1 MSEQNSANGRDP
13 GHRKLL
19 ALLFAGFVLTGVAT
33 VIVGP
38 LLPVFI
44 RKWSLDDGQ
53 AGFFFTVQFAAAMGG
68 TALSSV
74 LSSWRGYRPALVLG
88 YVMIGAGLA
97 ALNTESHAIAM
108 AAAASFGCG
117 YGLVIPGSNL
127 LVAEVG
133 GARSAASLLNFL
145 NFAWGA
151 GALACSPLILLA
163 LKLKQ
168 LPSLLAGFAILA
180 SLMIPGLLLVSFKAE
195 KRREA
200 APVPDGSTRSTG
212 IAVTTVLAAL
222 FFIYVA
228 MENGVGG
235 WAAEHA
241 KRMAKGTTSMATLA
255 PMFFYAG
262 LMSGRVIA
270 PLFLLRI
277 TERRLVLSA
286 LGVTA
291 GGTALM
297 IAAST
302 LRMAFAAV
310 FLAGLGCSS
319 IYPIYIAWLSRW
331 YGARAKRIGG
341 ILFAMASL
349 GGSSGPWFVGFVS
362 KHSGSLQVGLLVPLI
377 SAITMICLVLL
388 LRRQTAA

>member
-1 MSEQNSANGRDP
+1 M
-13 GHRKLL
+13 

-53 AGFFFTVQFAAAMGG
+53 AGLFFTVQFAAAMGG

-88 YVMIGAGLA
+88 YVMIGAGLT
-97 ALNTESHAIAM
+97 ALNTESHAMAM

-133 GARSAASLLNFL
+133 GARSASLLNLL

-168 LPSLLAGFAILA
+168 LPSLLAGFASLA
-180 SLMIPGLLLVSFKAE
+180 CLMVPGLLLVSFRGE
-195 KRREA
+195 NRRES
-200 APVPDGSTRSTG
+200 APVSDGGTRSTG
-212 IAVTTVLAAL
+212 LAVTMALAAL

-241 KRMAKGTTSMATLA
+241 KRMAKGTTSMTTLA

-262 LMSGRVIA
+262 LMSGRAIA
-270 PLFLLRI
+270 PLLLLRI

-286 LGVTA
+286 LGLTA

-302 LRMAFAAV
+302 LRMAFTAV

-319 IYPIYIAWLSRW
+319 IYPIYIAWFSRW
-331 YGARAKRIGG
+331 YGSRAKRIGG

-349 GGSSGPWFVGFVS
+349 GGSSGPWFVGYVS

>member
-1 MSEQNSANGRDP
+1 M
-13 GHRKLL
+13 

-53 AGFFFTVQFAAAMGG
+53 AGLFFTVQFAAAMGG

-133 GARSAASLLNFL
+133 GARSASLLNLL

-168 LPSLLAGFAILA
+168 LPSLLAGFASLA
-180 SLMIPGLLLVSFKAE
+180 CLMILGLLLVSFRAE
-195 KRREA
+195 KQRES
-200 APVPDGSTRSTG
+200 APVSDGGTRSTG
-212 IAVTTVLAAL
+212 LAVTIVLAAL

-241 KRMAKGTTSMATLA
+241 KRMAKGTTSMTTLA

-262 LMSGRVIA
+262 LMSGRAIA
-270 PLFLLRI
+270 PLLLLRI

-286 LGVTA
+286 LGLTA

-302 LRMAFAAV
+302 LRMAFTAV

-319 IYPIYIAWLSRW
+319 IYPIYIAWFSRW
-331 YGARAKRIGG
+331 YGSRAKRIGG

-362 KHSGSLQVGLLVPLI
+362 KYSGSLQVGLLVPLI
-377 SAITMICLVLL
+377 SAITMFCLVLL

>member
-1 MSEQNSANGRDP
+1 MSEQNSENGRDP
-13 GHRKLL
+13 GHHKLL

-74 LSSWRGYRPALVLG
+74 LSTWRGYRPALVLG
-88 YVMIGAGLA
+88 YALIGAGLA

-133 GARSAASLLNFL
+133 GARSASLLNLL

-168 LPSLLAGFAILA
+168 LPSLLAGFALLA
-180 SLMIPGLLLVSFKAE
+180 CLMIFGLLLVSFRAE

-200 APVPDGSTRSTG
+200 PPVSDGSTRSTG
-212 IAVTTVLAAL
+212 LAVTMVLAAL

-241 KRMAKGTTSMATLA
+241 KRMAKGTTNMTTLA

-262 LMSGRVIA
+262 LLSGRAIA
-270 PLFLLRI
+270 PLLLLRI

-286 LGVTA
+286 LSLTA

-302 LRMAFAAV
+302 LRMAFLAV

-319 IYPIYIAWLSRW
+319 IYPIYIAWLARW

-341 ILFAMASL
+341 VLFAMASL

>member
-1 MSEQNSANGRDP
+1 MSGQNSGNGRDP

-53 AGFFFTVQFAAAMGG
+53 AGLFFTVQFAAAMGG

-97 ALNTESHAIAM
+97 ALNTESHAMAM

-133 GARSAASLLNFL
+133 GTRSASLLNLL

-168 LPSLLAGFAILA
+168 LPSLLAGLA
-180 SLMIPGLLLVSFKAE
+180 SLACLMVPGLLLVSFRGE
-195 KRREA
+195 KRRES
-200 APVPDGSTRSTG
+200 APVSDGGTRSTG
-212 IAVTTVLAAL
+212 LAVTMALAAL

-241 KRMAKGTTSMATLA
+241 KRMSKGTTSMPTLA

-262 LMSGRVIA
+262 LMSGRAIA
-270 PLFLLRI
+270 PLLLLRI

-286 LGVTA
+286 LGLTA

-302 LRMAFAAV
+302 LRMAFTAV

-319 IYPIYIAWLSRW
+319 IYPIYIAWFSRW
-331 YGARAKRIGG
+331 YGSRAKRIGG

-349 GGSSGPWFVGFVS
+349 GGSSGPWFVGYVS

>member
-1 MSEQNSANGRDP
+1 MSGQNSGNGRDP

-53 AGFFFTVQFAAAMGG
+53 AGLFFTVQFAAAMGG

-133 GARSAASLLNFL
+133 GARSASLLNLL

-168 LPSLLAGFAILA
+168 LPSLLVGFASLA
-180 SLMIPGLLLVSFKAE
+180 CLMILGLLLVSFRAE
-195 KRREA
+195 KRRES
-200 APVPDGSTRSTG
+200 APVSDGGTRSTG
-212 IAVTTVLAAL
+212 LAVTIVLAAL

-241 KRMAKGTTSMATLA
+241 KRMAKGTTSMTTLA

-262 LMSGRVIA
+262 LMSGRAIA

-286 LGVTA
+286 LGLTA

-302 LRMAFAAV
+302 LRMAFTAV

-319 IYPIYIAWLSRW
+319 IYPIYIAWFSRW
-331 YGARAKRIGG
+331 YGSRAKRIGG

-362 KHSGSLQVGLLVPLI
+362 KYSGSLQVGLLVPLI
-377 SAITMICLVLL
+377 SAITMFCLVLL